1 MERRYQVSL
10 PRKPDSASLENSR
23 DQALKRFHITKSSLP
38 KKGTWPAFSNAVQD
52 YFIKDHAEL
61 VPRPENQLQNG
72 KDSIYYLPMHTV
84 LKPSSTTTKIRV
96 VFDASARS
104 TSGLSLNDVL
114 LSGPNVYPHIPDQ
127 LLKFRRFTIGMT
139 ADISQMFR
147 QILLDEKDRD
157 LHRFVFRASPDEP
170 V

>member
-1 MERRYQVSL
+1 ML
-10 PRKPDSASLENSR
+10 
-23 DQALKRFHITKSSLP
+23 F
-38 KKGTWPAFSNAVQD
+38 VQD
-52 YFIKDHAEL
+52 YFSKDHTEL
-61 VPRPENQLQNG
+61 VPRQENQLQNG
-72 KDSIYYLPMHTV
+72 KDSIYYLPMHVV
-84 LKPSSTTTKIRV
+84 LKPSSTTTKIQV
-96 VFDASARS
+96 VFNASARS

-157 LHRFVFRASPDEP
+157 LHSSPFVATETLRQVAKDFGVEFP
-170 V
+170 VALEIILKDFYVDDLHGYQ